1 MAKSKKKSSLP
12 FLLIVIILLIII
24 AVILFNIVRL
34 IGKYQVGTTVY
45 NKVAEQVDAGEKGI
59 NWDKLLKINGDTVAW
74 IRNPGTVIDYPV
86 LQGEDDEYYLH
97 RLINR
102 EYDFKGSIFMAA
114 ANDPKFKDFNT
125 IIYGHRM
132 KDGSM
137 FHSLADYLEDGFYEK
152 HKVMQIFTPK
162 RDYDLHV
169 FAAMEV
175 PVDSP
180 LYKIDFQDDEE
191 KQEYLNQIDAE
202 SVLDTDV
209 EPTTEDHIVMLSTC
223 AYDYENARDLV
234 FGVLREK

>member
-24 AVILFNIVRL
+24 AVSLFNIVRL

-45 NKVAEQVDAGEKGI
+45 NKVAEQVDAGERGI
-59 NWDKLLKINGDTVAW
+59 NWD
-74 IRNPGTVIDYPV
+74 
-86 LQGEDDEYYLH
+86 
-97 RLINR
+97 
-102 EYDFKGSIFMAA
+102 KGSIFMAA

-191 KQEYLNQIDAE
+191 KQDYLNKIDAE